1 MQQKDAYKTLQKAAE
16 IIHHRLSSLDGDVI
30 PNLFYHRECYQRFT
44 LKRDLEKIV
53 QKETEREEFEK
64 SLLNKIQFET
74 NEAGRLIRKTNENS
88 SGIILKKECIFCK
101 RNLYK
106 NKKLVK
112 LTQCL
117 ELRAVQAIYNAAY
130 AVNDFKILGL
140 LNSNDII
147 AAEAHYHK
155 DCYKKYV
162 TKKVTCEVEQNL
174 DAYKTV
180 QLDLF

>member
-1 MQQKDAYKTLQKAAE
+1 MQQKDTYKTLQKAAE
-16 IIHHRLSSLDGDVI
+16 IRHHRLSSLDGNVI
-30 PNLFYHRECYQRFT
+30 PKLFYHRECYQRFT
-44 LKRDLEKIV
+44 LKRDFEKIV
-53 QKETEREEFEK
+53 LKETEHEEFDK
-64 SLLNKIQFET
+64 SLLNEIQFET
-74 NEAGRLIRKTNENS
+74 NEAGRLTKKTNENS
-88 SGIILKKECIFCK
+88 SGTILKKGCIFCK

-130 AVNDFKILGL
+130 AVNDFEILGL

-155 DCYKKYV
+155 DCYKESY
-162 TKKVTCEVEQNL
+162 L
-174 DAYKTV
+174 
-180 QLDLF
+180 